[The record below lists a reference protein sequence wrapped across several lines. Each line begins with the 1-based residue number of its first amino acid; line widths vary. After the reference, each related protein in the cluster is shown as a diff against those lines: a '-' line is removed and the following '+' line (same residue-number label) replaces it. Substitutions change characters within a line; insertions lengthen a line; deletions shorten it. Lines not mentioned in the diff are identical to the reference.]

1 MAKEKLEPYP
11 YKEIGGATDASAV
24 RMLKMVAPYCPVES
38 NPFRQTG
45 RPGEQIPNP
54 HYTGET
60 NCQLAY
66 KLNNQGRWDVSK
78 CEAAGHEP
86 YYFNQTSTIVEPI
99 VEPDG
104 TITGQKQR
112 VLGAKRLNVIQVPVG
127 PRYASDTTYQLA
139 IARGVRPLEDFGIES
154 PCEYRNCWEP
164 KRTVTRYGSYCG
176 GRHAR
181 LIAADRRKLAVP
193 LAGGNDMD
201 DDMFMEWE
209 EKLDS
214 INIDEKAL

>member
-1 MAKEKLEPYP
+1 MAKLEPYP

-24 RMLKMVAPYCPVES
+24 RMLKMVAPYCPIES

-54 HYTGET
+54 HYTGEM
-60 NCQLAY
+60 NCQIAH
-66 KLNNQGRWDVSK
+66 KINNQGKWDVSK

-86 YYFNQTSTIVEPI
+86 FYFNQSSTIVENI

-104 TITGQKQR
+104 TITGQRQKI
-112 VLGAKRLNVIQVPVG
+112 LGDRKLNVVQVETG
-127 PRYASDTTYQLA
+127 IRYASDTTYQLA
-139 IARGVRPLEDFGIES
+139 LARGYKHLEEFGITS
-154 PCEYRNCWEP
+154 PCEYRNCYESV
-164 KRTVTRYGSYCG
+164 RVTTRYGRYCG

-181 LIAADRRKLAVP
+181 LIAADRRKLAFP
-193 LAGGNDMD
+193 IAGQNDMD

-214 INIDEKAL
+214 INIDEKSV